1 MIKENLNKIFNK
13 DFIFFRLGIFFIPS
27 AIALAGFFIII
38 SLISQ
43 TLKRRD
49 EFLRDKINIALI
61 FITFLM
67 IISCIIQNLFNKYNT
82 DYEIEN
88 YLTWIGLFNW
98 IPFFWVFW
106 SSQAFFKTKNDRE
119 NISLILIFSTIPV
132 IISGILQYY
141 FNFVGPFEFLNGL
154 IIWYQ
159 RPIDEISGLT
169 GLFNHAN
176 YAGAWLTIILPLCLS
191 QSFNSSKKYLKKN
204 VFKTIL
210 VAIILCIILT
220 NSRNAW
226 GSAIL
231 TLPLVFGISSIRWF
245 LPLILSIST
254 FILVVTNNIFKG
266 SFQEFLRNN
275 IPDKIWLE
283 FTDLG
288 FSGLN
293 VTRLE
298 ILHSAFRVIINNP
311 FFGTGAASFPII
323 YEFET
328 GFWKGHSHNLFT
340 ELSISYGLPSTVIL
354 ITFLGF
360 ILFTSFKNLYRKK
373 ENNIKDRAFFVAI
386 LVFLLSQLVDIQ
398 YFDGR
403 ISLVFWL
410 LLAGLKSINDENKLI
425 GYE

>member
-1 MIKENLNKIFNK
+1 MIKEKLNQIFHN

-27 AIALAGFFIII
+27 AIALACFFIII

-43 TLKRRD
+43 TIKK
-49 EFLRDKINIALI
+49 RDKFLKDRMNITLI
-61 FITFLM
+61 FISLLM

-88 YLTWIGLFNW
+88 YLTWVGLFNW

-119 NISLILIFSTIPV
+119 IISLILIFSTIPV

-141 FNFVGPFEFLNGL
+141 FNLVGPFEFLNGL

-176 YAGAWLTIILPLCLS
+176 YAGAWLTIVLPLCLS
-191 QSFNSSKKYLKKN
+191 QSFNNSKKFLKKN

-210 VAIILCIILT
+210 VGIVLCIILT

-245 LPLILSIST
+245 LPLMISIST
-254 FILVVTNNIFKG
+254 FILVVTNNVFKG
-266 SFQEFLRNN
+266 SIQEFLRNN

-298 ILHSAFRVIINNP
+298 ILNSAFRVIINNP

-340 ELSISYGLPSTVIL
+340 EISISYGLPSTVIL
-354 ITFLGF
+354 ITFLGT
-360 ILFTSFKNLYRKK
+360 ILFTSFKNLFRKK
-373 ENNIKDRAFFVAI
+373 ENNVKDRAFFVAI
-386 LVFLLSQLVDIQ
+386 LVFLVSQLVDIQ

-403 ISLVFWL
+403 ISLLFWL

-425 GYE
+425 KV

>member
-1 MIKENLNKIFNK
+1 MIKEKLTQIFNI
-13 DFIFFRLGIFFIPS
+13 DFIFFRIGILLIPS
-27 AIALAGFFIII
+27 AFTIAGFFIII

-43 TLKRRD
+43 TLKRRG
-49 EFLRDKINIALI
+49 EFLKDKMNITLI
-61 FITFLM
+61 FISLLM

-82 DYEIEN
+82 DFEIEN

-98 IPFFWVFW
+98 IPLFWAFW

-119 NISLILIFSTIPV
+119 TISSILIFGTVPV

-141 FNFVGPFEFLNGL
+141 FNFVGPFKFLNGL

-283 FTDLG
+283 FTNVG

-298 ILHSAFRVIINNP
+298 ILNSAFRVIINNP

-354 ITFLGF
+354 ITFLGL

-373 ENNIKDRAFFVAI
+373 ETNIKDRAFFVAI

-398 YFDGR
+398 YLDGR

-425 GYE
+425 RYE

>member
-1 MIKENLNKIFNK
+1 MIKEKLTEIFYK

-61 FITFLM
+61 LISLLM

-82 DYEIEN
+82 DFEIEN

-119 NISLILIFSTIPV
+119 IISLIFIFSTIPV

-176 YAGAWLTIILPLCLS
+176 YAGSWLTIILPLCLA
-191 QSFNSSKKYLKKN
+191 QSFNNSKKYLKKN
-204 VFKTIL
+204 IFRTIL
-210 VAIILCIILT
+210 AGIVLCIILT

-231 TLPLVFGISSIRWF
+231 TLPVLFGISSIKWF
-245 LPLILSIST
+245 LPLILSISS

-266 SFQEFLRNN
+266 SIQEFLRNN

-283 FTDLG
+283 FTDVG
-288 FSGLN
+288 FSQLN
-293 VTRLE
+293 ATRLE
-298 ILHSAFRVIINNP
+298 ILNSAFRVITNNP

-340 ELSISYGLPSTVIL
+340 EISISYGLPSTFIL
-354 ITFLGF
+354 ITFLGI
-360 ILFTSFKNLYRKK
+360 ILFTSFKNLFRKK

-386 LVFLLSQLVDIQ
+386 LVFLISQLVDIQ

-425 GYE
+425 KI

>member
-1 MIKENLNKIFNK
+1 MIKEKLNQIFHN

-27 AIALAGFFIII
+27 AIALACFFIII

-43 TLKRRD
+43 TIKK
-49 EFLRDKINIALI
+49 RDKFLKDRMNITLI
-61 FITFLM
+61 FISLLM

-88 YLTWIGLFNW
+88 YLTWVGLFNW

-119 NISLILIFSTIPV
+119 IISLILIFSTIPV

-141 FNFVGPFEFLNGL
+141 FNLVGPFEFLNGL

-176 YAGAWLTIILPLCLS
+176 YAGAWLTIVLPLCLS
-191 QSFNSSKKYLKKN
+191 QSFNNSKKFLKKN

-210 VAIILCIILT
+210 VGIVLCIILT

-226 GSAIL
+226 GSSIL

-245 LPLILSIST
+245 LPLMISIST
-254 FILVVTNNIFKG
+254 FILVVTNNVFKG
-266 SFQEFLRNN
+266 SIQEFLRNN

-283 FTDLG
+283 FTDVG
-288 FSGLN
+288 FSQLN
-293 VTRLE
+293 ATRLE
-298 ILHSAFRVIINNP
+298 ILNSAFRVIINNP

-323 YEFET
+323 YELET
-328 GFWKGHSHNLFT
+328 GFWKGHSHNLFA

-354 ITFLGF
+354 IAFF
-360 ILFTSFKNLYRKK
+360 CSILFTSFKNLYRKK
-373 ENNIKDRAFFVAI
+373 ETNIKDRAFFVAI
-386 LVFLLSQLVDIQ
+386 LIFLLSQLVDIQ

>member
-1 MIKENLNKIFNK
+1 MIKAKFTQILNK

-27 AIALAGFFIII
+27 AFAIAGFFIII

-43 TLKRRD
+43 TLKKRD
-49 EFLRDKINIALI
+49 EFLKDKINISLI
-61 FITFLM
+61 IISFLM

-82 DYEIEN
+82 DFGIEN

-106 SSQAFFKTKNDRE
+106 SSQTFFKTKNDRE
-119 NISLILIFSTIPV
+119 TISLILIFSTIPV

-141 FNFVGPFEFLNGL
+141 FNLVGPFEFLNGL
-154 IIWYQ
+154 IVWYQ

-176 YAGAWLTIILPLCLS
+176 YAGAWLTIILPFCLS
-191 QSFNSSKKYLKKN
+191 QSFNNSKKYLKKN

-210 VAIILCIILT
+210 VGILLCVILT

-226 GSAIL
+226 GSSIL
-231 TLPLVFGISSIRWF
+231 TLPLIFGISSIRWF

-254 FILVVTNNIFKG
+254 FILVITNNIFKG

-283 FTDLG
+283 FTNVG
-288 FSGLN
+288 FSQLN
-293 VTRLE
+293 ATRLE
-298 ILHSAFRVIINNP
+298 ILNSAFGVIINNP

-323 YEFET
+323 YEMQT

-340 ELSISYGLPSTVIL
+340 ELAISYGLPCTIIIMTIFYS
-354 ITFLGF
+354 
-360 ILFTSFKNLYRKK
+360 ILFTSFKNLYRKRDT
-373 ENNIKDRAFFVAI
+373 NIKDRAYFVATLI
-386 LVFLLSQLVDIQ
+386 FLLSQLVDIQ
-398 YFDGR
+398 YLDGR

-410 LLAGLKSINDENKLI
+410 MLAALKSINDENRLI
-425 GYE
+425 KYE

>member
-1 MIKENLNKIFNK
+1 MIKEKLTQIFNI
-13 DFIFFRLGIFFIPS
+13 DFIFFRIGIFLIPS
-27 AIALAGFFIII
+27 AFTIAGFFIII

-43 TLKRRD
+43 TLKRRG
-49 EFLRDKINIALI
+49 EFLKDKMNIILI
-61 FITFLM
+61 FISLLM

-82 DYEIEN
+82 DFEIEN

-119 NISLILIFSTIPV
+119 IISSILIFSTIPV

-141 FNFVGPFEFLNGL
+141 FDIVGPFKFLNGL

-176 YAGAWLTIILPLCLS
+176 YAGAWLTMILPLCLS
-191 QSFNSSKKYLKKN
+191 QSFNSCKRYLKKN

-210 VAIILCIILT
+210 LGILLCIILT

-231 TLPLVFGISSIRWF
+231 TLPLVFGISSIKWF
-245 LPLILSIST
+245 LPLILSISS

-266 SFQEFLRNN
+266 NIQEFLRNN

-323 YEFET
+323 YEYET

-340 ELSISYGLPSTVIL
+340 EISISYGLPSTVIL
-354 ITFLGF
+354 ITFLGT
-360 ILFTSFKNLYRKK
+360 ILFTSSKICLEKK
-373 ENNIKDRAFFVAI
+373 KITLKIV
-386 LVFLLSQLVDIQ
+386 LFL
-398 YFDGR
+398 
-403 ISLVFWL
+403 
-410 LLAGLKSINDENKLI
+410 
-425 GYE
+425 

>member
-1 MIKENLNKIFNK
+1 MIKEKLTQIFNK
-13 DFIFFRLGIFFIPS
+13 DFIFFRLGIFFVPS

-61 FITFLM
+61 FISLLM
-67 IISCIIQNLFNKYNT
+67 ITSCIIQNLFNKYNT
-82 DYEIEN
+82 DFEIEN

-119 NISLILIFSTIPV
+119 IISSILIFSTIPV

-141 FNFVGPFEFLNGL
+141 FDIVGPFKFLNGL

-176 YAGAWLTIILPLCLS
+176 YAGAWLTMILPLCLS
-191 QSFNSSKKYLKKN
+191 QCFNSCKKYLKKN

-210 VAIILCIILT
+210 LGILLCIVLT

-231 TLPLVFGISSIRWF
+231 TLPLVFGISSIKWF
-245 LPLILSIST
+245 LPLILSISS
-254 FILVVTNNIFKG
+254 FILVITNNIFKG
-266 SFQEFLRNN
+266 SIQEFLRNN

-288 FSGLN
+288 FSQLN

-298 ILHSAFRVIINNP
+298 ILNSAFRVIINNP

-340 ELSISYGLPSTVIL
+340 EISISYGLPSTVIL
-354 ITFLGF
+354 ITFLGT
-360 ILFTSFKNLYRKK
+360 ILFTSFKNLFRKK

-386 LVFLLSQLVDIQ
+386 LVFLVSQLVDIQ

-403 ISLVFWL
+403 ISLVSWL

-425 GYE
+425 KI

>member
-119 NISLILIFSTIPV
+119 IISLILIFSTIPV

-176 YAGAWLTIILPLCLS
+176 YAGAWLSIILPLCLA
-191 QSFNSSKKYLKKN
+191 QSFNNSKKYLKKN
-204 VFKTIL
+204 VFRTIL
-210 VAIILCIILT
+210 VGILLCIVLT

-226 GSAIL
+226 GSATL
-231 TLPLVFGISSIRWF
+231 TLPVLFGISSIKWF
-245 LPLILSIST
+245 LPLILSISS
-254 FILVVTNNIFKG
+254 FIMVVTNNIFKG
-266 SFQEFLRNN
+266 SIQEFLRNN

-288 FSGLN
+288 FSQLN
-293 VTRLE
+293 ATRLE
-298 ILHSAFRVIINNP
+298 ILNSALGVIINNP

-340 ELSISYGLPSTVIL
+340 ELSISYGLPSTIIL
-354 ITFLGF
+354 ISFLGI
-360 ILFTSFKNLYRKK
+360 ILLTSFKNLYRKK
-373 ENNIKDRAFFVAI
+373 ETNIKDRAFFVAI
-386 LVFLLSQLVDIQ
+386 LIFLLSQLVDIQ

-403 ISLVFWL
+403 VSLVFWL

-425 GYE
+425 RYE

>member
-1 MIKENLNKIFNK
+1 MIKEKLTQIFNK

-27 AIALAGFFIII
+27 AFALAGFFIII

-43 TLKRRD
+43 TLKRRE
-49 EFLRDKINIALI
+49 EFLKDKMNIVLI
-61 FITFLM
+61 FMSLLM
-67 IISCIIQNLFNKYNT
+67 MISSIVQSLINKYNT

-88 YLTWIGLFNW
+88 YLTWVGLFNW
-98 IPFFWVFW
+98 IPYFWVFW
-106 SSQAFFKTKNDRE
+106 SSQSFFKTKNDRDT
-119 NISLILIFSTIPV
+119 ISLILIFSTIPV
-132 IISGILQYY
+132 IISGVLQYY
-141 FNFVGPFEFLNGL
+141 FNLVGPFEFLNGL

-176 YAGAWLTIILPLCLS
+176 YAGAWLTIILPLCLA
-191 QSFNSSKKYLKKN
+191 QSFNNSKKYLKKN
-204 VFKTIL
+204 IFRTIL
-210 VAIILCIILT
+210 VGIVLCIILT

-231 TLPLVFGISSIRWF
+231 TLPLVFGISSIKWF
-245 LPLILSIST
+245 LPLILSISS

-266 SFQEFLRNN
+266 NIQEFLRNN

-298 ILHSAFRVIINNP
+298 ILNSAFRVIINNP

-340 ELSISYGLPSTVIL
+340 EISISYGLPSTVIL
-354 ITFLGF
+354 ITFLGT
-360 ILFTSFKNLYRKK
+360 ILFTSFKNLFRRK

-386 LVFLLSQLVDIQ
+386 LVFLISQLVDIQ

-425 GYE
+425 KI

>member
-1 MIKENLNKIFNK
+1 VIKEKLTQIFNE
-13 DFIFFRLGIFFIPS
+13 DSIFFRIGIFLIPS
-27 AIALAGFFIII
+27 AFTIAGLFIII

-43 TLKRRD
+43 TLKRRG
-49 EFLRDKINIALI
+49 EFLKDKMNIILI
-61 FITFLM
+61 FISLLM

-82 DYEIEN
+82 DFEIEN

-119 NISLILIFSTIPV
+119 IISSILIFSTIPV

-141 FNFVGPFEFLNGL
+141 FDIVGPFKFLNGL

-176 YAGAWLTIILPLCLS
+176 YAGAWLTMILPLCLS
-191 QSFNSSKKYLKKN
+191 QSFNSCKKYLKKN

-210 VAIILCIILT
+210 LGILLCIILT

-231 TLPLVFGISSIRWF
+231 TLPLVFGISSIKWF
-245 LPLILSIST
+245 LPLILSISS
-254 FILVVTNNIFKG
+254 FILVITNNIFKG
-266 SFQEFLRNN
+266 NIQEFLRNI
-275 IPDKIWLE
+275 IPNKIWLE

-340 ELSISYGLPSTVIL
+340 EISISYGLPSTVIL
-354 ITFLGF
+354 ITFLGT
-360 ILFTSFKNLYRKK
+360 ILFTSYKNLFRKK

-386 LVFLLSQLVDIQ
+386 LVFLVSQLVDIQ

-425 GYE
+425 KI

>member
-1 MIKENLNKIFNK
+1 VIKENLNKIFNK

-119 NISLILIFSTIPV
+119 IISLILIFSTIPV

-176 YAGAWLTIILPLCLS
+176 YAGAWLSIILPLCLA
-191 QSFNSSKKYLKKN
+191 QSFNNSKKYLKKN
-204 VFKTIL
+204 VFRTIL
-210 VAIILCIILT
+210 VGILLCIVLT

-226 GSAIL
+226 GSATL
-231 TLPLVFGISSIRWF
+231 TLPVLFGISSIKWF
-245 LPLILSIST
+245 LPLILSISS
-254 FILVVTNNIFKG
+254 FIMVVTNNIFKG
-266 SFQEFLRNN
+266 SIQEFLRNN

-288 FSGLN
+288 FSQLN
-293 VTRLE
+293 ATRLE
-298 ILHSAFRVIINNP
+298 ILNSALGVIINNP

-340 ELSISYGLPSTVIL
+340 ELSISYGLPSTIIL
-354 ITFLGF
+354 IYFLGI
-360 ILFTSFKNLYRKK
+360 ILLTSFKNLYRKK
-373 ENNIKDRAFFVAI
+373 ETNIKDRAFFVAI
-386 LVFLLSQLVDIQ
+386 LIFLLSQLVDIQ

-403 ISLVFWL
+403 VSLVFWL

-425 GYE
+425 RYE

>member
-1 MIKENLNKIFNK
+1 MVKEKINQIFNN
-13 DFIFFRLGIFFIPS
+13 DFILFRLGIFFIPS
-27 AIALAGFFIII
+27 AITLAGFFIII

-43 TLKRRD
+43 TIKKRD
-49 EFLRDKINIALI
+49 EFLKDKINVTLI
-61 FITFLM
+61 FISLLM
-67 IISCIIQNLFNKYNT
+67 IISCIIQNLFNKYST

-88 YLTWIGLFNW
+88 YLTWAGLFNW

-106 SSQAFFKTKNDRE
+106 SSQAFFKTKKDRE
-119 NISLILIFSTIPV
+119 VISLILIFSTIPV

-141 FNFVGPFEFLNGL
+141 FNLVGPFEFLNGL
-154 IIWYQ
+154 IVWYQ

-191 QSFNSSKKYLKKN
+191 QSFNNSKKYLKKN
-204 VFKTIL
+204 VLKTIL
-210 VAIILCIILT
+210 VGIILCIILT

-231 TLPLVFGISSIRWF
+231 TLPLVFGISSIKWF
-245 LPLILSIST
+245 LPLILSISS

-266 SFQEFLRNN
+266 NIQEFLRNN

-298 ILHSAFRVIINNP
+298 ILNSAFRVIINNP

-340 ELSISYGLPSTVIL
+340 EISISYGLPSTVIL
-354 ITFLGF
+354 ITFLGT
-360 ILFTSFKNLYRKK
+360 ILFTSFKNLFRKK

-386 LVFLLSQLVDIQ
+386 LVFLVSQLVDIQ

-425 GYE
+425 KI

>member
-1 MIKENLNKIFNK
+1 MIKEKLTQIFNI
-13 DFIFFRLGIFFIPS
+13 DFIFFRIGIFFIPS
-27 AIALAGFFIII
+27 AFAIAGFFIII

-43 TLKRRD
+43 TLKRRG
-49 EFLRDKINIALI
+49 EFLKDKMNIILI
-61 FITFLM
+61 FISLLM

-82 DYEIEN
+82 DFEIEY

-119 NISLILIFSTIPV
+119 IISSILIFSTIPV

-141 FNFVGPFEFLNGL
+141 FDFVGPFKFLNGL

-176 YAGAWLTIILPLCLS
+176 YAGAWLTVTLPFCLT
-191 QSFNSSKKYLKKN
+191 QSFNNSKKYIKKN
-204 VFKTIL
+204 VFRTIL
-210 VAIILCIILT
+210 VGICLCIILT

-226 GSAIL
+226 GSSIL
-231 TLPLVFGISSIRWF
+231 TLPLLFGISSIRWF
-245 LPLILSIST
+245 LPLIIFLSTI
-254 FILVVTNNIFKG
+254 ILIITNKFFKG
-266 SFQEFLRNN
+266 NIQEFLRNN

-298 ILHSAFRVIINNP
+298 ILNSAFRVIINNP

-340 ELSISYGLPSTVIL
+340 EISISYGLPSTVIL
-354 ITFLGF
+354 ITFLGT
-360 ILFTSFKNLYRKK
+360 ILFTSFKNLFRKK

-386 LVFLLSQLVDIQ
+386 LVFLVSQLVDIQ

-425 GYE
+425 KI

>member
-1 MIKENLNKIFNK
+1 VIKEKLTEIFYK

-61 FITFLM
+61 LISLLM

-82 DYEIEN
+82 DFEIEN

-119 NISLILIFSTIPV
+119 IISLIFIFSTIPV

-176 YAGAWLTIILPLCLS
+176 YAGSWLTIILPLCLA
-191 QSFNSSKKYLKKN
+191 QSFNNSKKYLKKN
-204 VFKTIL
+204 IFRTIL
-210 VAIILCIILT
+210 AGIVLCIILT

-231 TLPLVFGISSIRWF
+231 TLPVLFGISSIKWF
-245 LPLILSIST
+245 LPLILSISS

-266 SFQEFLRNN
+266 SIQEFLRNN

-283 FTDLG
+283 FTDVG
-288 FSGLN
+288 FSQLN
-293 VTRLE
+293 ATRLE
-298 ILHSAFRVIINNP
+298 ILNSAFRVITNNP

-340 ELSISYGLPSTVIL
+340 ELSISYGLPTTIIL
-354 ITFLGF
+354 ISFLGI
-360 ILFTSFKNLYRKK
+360 ILFNAFKNLYRKK
-373 ENNIKDRAFFVAI
+373 ETNIKDRAFFVAI
-386 LVFLLSQLVDIQ
+386 LIFLLSQLVDIQ

-403 ISLVFWL
+403 LSLVFWL

-425 GYE
+425 RYE

>member
-1 MIKENLNKIFNK
+1 MIKEKLNKIFNK

-49 EFLRDKINIALI
+49 EFLRDKMNIALF

-119 NISLILIFSTIPV
+119 ILSIILIFSTIPV

-176 YAGAWLTIILPLCLS
+176 YAGAWLSIILPLCLA
-191 QSFNSSKKYLKKN
+191 QSFNNSKKYLKKN
-204 VFKTIL
+204 VFRTIL
-210 VAIILCIILT
+210 VGILLCIVLT

-226 GSAIL
+226 GSATL
-231 TLPLVFGISSIRWF
+231 TLPVLFGISSIKWF
-245 LPLILSIST
+245 LPLILSISS

-266 SFQEFLRNN
+266 SIQEFLRNN

-288 FSGLN
+288 FSQLN
-293 VTRLE
+293 ATRLE
-298 ILHSAFRVIINNP
+298 ILNSAFKVIINNP

-340 ELSISYGLPSTVIL
+340 ELSISYGLPSTIIL
-354 ITFLGF
+354 ISFLGI
-360 ILFTSFKNLYRKK
+360 ILLTSFKNLYRKK
-373 ENNIKDRAFFVAI
+373 ETNFKDRAFFVAVI
-386 LVFLLSQLVDIQ
+386 IFLLSQLVDIQ

-403 ISLVFWL
+403 VSLVFWL

-425 GYE
+425 RYE